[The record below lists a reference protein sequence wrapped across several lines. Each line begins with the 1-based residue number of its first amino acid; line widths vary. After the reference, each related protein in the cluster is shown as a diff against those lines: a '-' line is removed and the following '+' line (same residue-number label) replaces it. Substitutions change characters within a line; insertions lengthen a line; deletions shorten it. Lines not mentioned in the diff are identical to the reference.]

1 MPYSPPDAPL
11 YEIKADL
18 FKALAHPVR
27 VHILELLVAADGSC
41 AVSDLLETLG
51 IEASLL
57 SQHLGVLRRQ
67 HVVVA
72 TRAGNTVTYELAQPQ
87 VADLLRVA
95 RSFLVDRLSTQ
106 QEQLE
111 RAVATEVGR

>member
-1 MPYSPPDAPL
+1 MPNSSSDAPL
-11 YEIKADL
+11 YAIKADL

-27 VHILELLVAADGSC
+27 VHILELLVAADGPC
-41 AVSDLLETLG
+41 AVSDLLEALG

-57 SQHLGVLRRQ
+57 SQHLGVLRRH
-67 HVVVA
+67 HVVVS
-72 TRAGNTVTYELAQPQ
+72 TRAGNTVTYELAQPR

-106 QEQLE
+106 RDQLE
-111 RAVATEVGR
+111 RAVAAEVDR